1 MVRIDYTHGQKCPYC
16 GGTVSKTKD
25 GWYYCSNGCFH
36 EDKTNK
42 MNNKK
47 KTKVPSE
54 FDFQVKIVYACIKGV
69 SK

>member
-54 FDFQVKIVYACIKGV
+54 FDF
-69 SK
+69 